1 MAQVLCPVVI
11 GRDTELAAVDAALTA
26 AMTGHGGCVLITGE
40 PGIGKSRLAL
50 EAAVRAAGR
59 GFRVVAGRA
68 VPQSSTAAYRPW
80 SDALMQLLRDRP
92 LPADVATEPWR
103 PALDA
108 LLPAVAGPAPAG
120 GEVSPGVR
128 GEALIQLLRRLAPQ
142 GLVIVLEDLHWAD
155 PDTVALMEYLGE
167 HLDGESLL
175 CVLTLRANRPSA
187 ALDVARRLR
196 GRPGVLHL
204 GLDRL
209 SDADMADM
217 VQACVPGAGPELLR
231 RVQTSAEGV
240 PLLVEDLLA
249 SPGLPDSFAE
259 TVRERLAGFSAPQ
272 RSVIRAAAILGRY
285 FDWELLADVSGQS
298 ADLVAETLEL
308 AVEQL
313 LVSVDG
319 TAFRF
324 RHALTRDAVLDT
336 MLPPRQRALAATALA
351 VLDTAHPR
359 LEGSLR
365 ELAVDLADRAGQ
377 RRRAGLL
384 LSESGA
390 QALAWGALATATGT
404 LRRAADLL
412 EGTSER
418 DRAELALVE
427 SLALAGRVEEAAA
440 AGGQLITRLGTDSVE
455 LRTEVH
461 LRLSQAAVAASRW
474 QMARHHLGA
483 ARRLA
488 GASPPA
494 GVRARIGVLDA
505 EVAFAADDL
514 DEARLLAEKV
524 LAAEDGTPDVRCH
537 ALELIGRSHRLRD
550 LSAARSAFERAL
562 VTAEAADLP
571 LWRLRALHELGTI
584 DLFDHA
590 GVDRLAEARHA
601 AERLGA
607 VSTVAILDLQL
618 AAAYTCRWE
627 LDTCDGHAQAAVAA
641 AERLGLNQVR
651 AKALAVLA
659 GSAAM
664 RADAE
669 QAERYAAQAI
679 AADPDDRML
688 DGFRWAS
695 RGAVALLG
703 DDAAAAAE
711 PYGRGMA
718 ILAQLPNAE
727 PAGLRALWP
736 LLLAALGDRRA
747 VAAIEEAYQL
757 GVGAFRMNRSLLG
770 YAEAVLAGRAGQRQR
785 ASELAVASDA
795 GFTNCAGWG
804 DLARFCA
811 APAALASGWGDP
823 VRWLAAAE
831 AGFDHRGLPRLAERC
846 RELVKESRPNP
857 WASEGITDREADV
870 LRLVAEGL
878 TNKQIAA
885 RLNLSPRTVEK
896 HVESLLRKTG
906 APSRTG
912 LVAATT

>member
-11 GRDTELAAVDAALTA
+11 GRDAELAAVDAALTA
-26 AMTGHGGCVLITGE
+26 AMTGHGGCVMITGE

-50 EAAVRAAGR
+50 ETAVRAASR
-59 GFRVVAGRA
+59 GIRVVTGRA
-68 VPQSSTAAYRPW
+68 VPQSATAAYRPL

-92 LPADVATEPWR
+92 LPADAAMESWR

-108 LLPAVAGPAPAG
+108 LLPGMAGPGPAG

-204 GLDRL
+204 ELDRL

-217 VQACVPGAGPELLR
+217 VRACVPEAGPELLR
-231 RVQTSAEGV
+231 RVQASAEGV

-259 TVRERLAGFSAPQ
+259 TVRERLAGFSPPQ
-272 RSVIRAAAILGRY
+272 RSVIRAAAILGRH

-319 TAFRF
+319 AAFRF

-336 MLPPRQRALAATALA
+336 MLPPRQRALAATTLA

-377 RRRAGLL
+377 RRRAGVL

-412 EGTSER
+412 EGTPER

-562 VTAEAADLP
+562 VTAETADLP

-590 GVDRLAEARHA
+590 GVERLAEARAA

-627 LDTCDGHAQAAVAA
+627 LDTCDDHAQTAVAA

-659 GSAAM
+659 GSASM

-747 VAAIEEAYQL
+747 VAAIKEAYQL

-770 YAEAVLAGRAGQRQR
+770 YAEAVLAGRAGQQQR

-795 GFTNCAGWG
+795 GFTNCEGWG

-811 APAALASGWGDP
+811 APAALAGRWGDP

-831 AGFDHRGLPRLAERC
+831 AGFDRRGLPRLAGRC
-846 RELVKESRPNP
+846 RELVKEAQPNP
-857 WASEGITDREADV
+857 WASAGITDREADV